1 MSNQN
6 EETTKKE
13 HSGVLVVVERKAGE
27 PVSGSLQLTGK
38 GKELAQQLGA
48 KLIAVILGED
58 EASLKA
64 NAESLIRHSA
74 DEVYMIVNPGLA
86 DYHTLPYTKAISQFI
101 EAKKPEIVL
110 FNAST
115 TGRDLAPRIAARL
128 ETGLTADCT
137 NLLIEDY
144 VDPRTKKEY
153 ENVLFQVRPAF
164 GGDVLATIV
173 SPDHFPQMATV
184 RQDVFDTPEANHE
197 RTGVIE
203 KFEVSLDDS
212 DFLLVTEEKI
222 EYKKKTVD
230 LKGAKVIVSG
240 GRGLGK
246 DPEKG
251 FELLHQLAEAL
262 GGTVGASR
270 GAADKEWIDRG
281 HQVGQTG
288 QTVKPEVY
296 IAFGIS
302 GAIQHLAGMQ
312 GSRTIIAINK
322 DPNAPIFKY
331 ADYGIVGDAFDVLP
345 KMIEMAKS
353 K

>member
-6 EETTKKE
+6 EDIRKG
-13 HSGVLVVVERKAGE
+13 HSGVLVVVEHKNGA
-27 PVSGSLQLTGK
+27 PTPGSLQLIGK
-38 GKELAQQLGA
+38 GRELAEKLGV
-48 KLIAVILGED
+48 KLMAVILGGD
-58 EASLKA
+58 EKMLDETAQTLV
-64 NAESLIRHSA
+64 RHQA
-74 DEVYMIVNPGLA
+74 GEVYIIAHPGLA
-86 DYHTLPYTKAISQFI
+86 DYQTLPFTKAVSEFI
-101 EAKKPEIVL
+101 DGKKPEIVL

-137 NLLIEDY
+137 NLMIEDY
-144 VDPRTKKEY
+144 TDPKTKKTY
-153 ENVLFQVRPAF
+153 ENVLYQVRPAF

-173 SPDHFPQMATV
+173 SPENFPQMATV
-184 RQDVFDTPEANHE
+184 RQDVFDTPEENPDHKGTVESFIIALE
-197 RTGVIE
+197 E
-203 KFEVSLDDS
+203 S
-212 DFLLVTEEKI
+212 DFPLITEDRI
-222 EYKKKTVD
+222 SYKKKMVD
-230 LKGAKVIVSG
+230 LKAAKVIVSG

-246 DPEKG
+246 DPEQG
-251 FELLHQLAEAL
+251 FALITQLAEAL
-262 GGTVGASR
+262 GGSVGASR

-296 IAFGIS
+296 IACGIS

-312 GSRTIIAINK
+312 GSKTIIAINK

-331 ADYGIVGDAFDVLP
+331 ADYGIVGDAFDILP